1 MKEGFFVRRV
11 LILKR
16 LLSLLLIAAMLCPYA
31 VMNVNAV
38 SAPAVYF
45 DLDFR
50 NDQAVDAKGN
60 AAITQYKGSVE
71 TMTVVVD
78 GKVCNVPVYK
88 ADKWVQGSQAE
99 ADGHSYLDVAL
110 TDITDYDAMK
120 EWIFQGITFEC
131 MIWVDEVPTETCGY
145 MTDLYSGGI
154 GLYSRKY
161 GGELNFQIGS
171 NNHRTATY
179 HGGDGGYYATAFPWG
194 TTALHESNYETL
206 NAGMFTHV
214 VGTYDPVTNRMSL
227 YKDGVLLSSGNYS
240 TGGEDDFR
248 LGNAKAGHIGLGT
261 NIAYLQESMD
271 RYTSYAIADAR
282 IYAGALTPTQ
292 VVTEYSNRIRELQSG
307 AVAALENSTV
317 SQLDDLSGYASL
329 TGRNQT
335 MAGLPAYVY
344 GNDTYGKYLGSK
356 EGRYGLN
363 THVFADT
370 YTGAYLS
377 WLKSLEAAG
386 WSQYSNNII
395 DGKNLFATYTKNGE
409 SVYAYYIA
417 NKHRTYII
425 TSPDTLLEPRKED
438 NAYTKV
444 CEPQLTQLRLKSQE
458 QKEGMSYVLRLA
470 DGRFIIVDGG
480 WNELDYYQAKDL
492 YDLLE
497 EQNVLNKITVAAW
510 IISHP
515 HGDHLGTPADFFK
528 IYDSGD
534 LLIESVIYN
543 FPTDQDGLA
552 VDSTL
557 GDTTSAYADSRMPA
571 FLTNLETYW
580 PDTNIITCH
589 TGQKYYYA
597 DATLEFLHT
606 IEDYYPK
613 AIASLNS
620 NALNGSSAVF
630 TIEIGGQKTMMLGD
644 CSTDES
650 NDLVDMWDDYLKC
663 DIMQLSHHGYRGATL
678 ELYQHIDPQVALMPT
693 ALYNWNY
700 VHKFEPTKWVLE
712 NRSGNI
718 KEIIYAGMAERVLEM
733 PYYPEESTELISN
746 KNLNGYIHQEAP
758 YKEVAIPE
766 PYMDLGFN
774 GTSIQEKGTGDITLT
789 MNGGTVGNNT
799 VYYGGEAYQVQ
810 GYRGETAEDFIH
822 VKLNEVE
829 TGDDL
834 KDLLLNGS
842 TFETFIALDEP
853 TMSTAGLIA
862 NANGGGV
869 ALYVRMNGTSVNFQI
884 GNSGNDATYSTGS
897 YSSAMY
903 YMYSDGGNVPGGKNV
918 VHILGSYDPVDNM
931 LRVYINGVLISEG
944 TYGSKDNF
952 KLAAQTNSSFNELG
966 IGINTAYPSEAI
978 GAYTGY
984 TVLRSRIYDTC
995 LTQDQISAEYWD
1007 CVQMVTG
1014 ELDVSITSDA
1024 YGITDGTI
1032 HKIPLG
1038 TTVAELIDG
1047 INEDVRVFNGS
1058 TEVSADKL
1066 AATGMTVKLMN
1077 GETVLDAVTVM
1088 VTGDINGDGKTN
1100 IADMLAIKSHL
1111 LHKSELEG
1119 LKHKAAD
1126 INGDKKIN
1134 ITDFILTKA
1143 YILKKGSITAR

>member
-1 MKEGFFVRRV
+1 MKKVSK
-11 LILKR
+11 LWR
-16 LLSLLLIAAMLCPYA
+16 LLSLLLVIALLCPYA
-31 VMNVNAV
+31 VLPT
-38 SAPAVYF
+38 SAASTPDVYF
-45 DLDFR
+45 DLSFQ
-50 NDQAVDAKGN
+50 NNQAVDAEGN
-60 AAITQYKGSVE
+60 ATITQYKGAIE

-78 GKVCNVPVYK
+78 GKICNVPVYK
-88 ADKWVQGSQAE
+88 ADQWVQGNQGATE
-99 ADGHSYLDVAL
+99 GHSYLDVAL
-110 TDITDYDAMK
+110 TEITDYNAMK

-131 MIWVDEVPTETCGY
+131 VIWVDKVPTETCGY

-171 NNHRTATY
+171 NNHWTATY
-179 HGGDGGYYATAFPWG
+179 NSANGGYYANAFPWG
-194 TTALHESNYETL
+194 TEELHNSNYETFT
-206 NAGMFTHV
+206 AGQFTHV
-214 VGTYDPVTNRMSL
+214 VGTYDPATNRMSL
-227 YKDGVLLSSGNYS
+227 YKDGVLLSSGYYS
-240 TGGEDDFR
+240 TGGADDFR

-271 RYTSYAIADAR
+271 RYTAYAIADAR
-282 IYAGALTPTQ
+282 IYSGALTSAQ
-292 VVTEYSNRIRELQSG
+292 VVTEYGNRIRELQNG

-344 GNDTYGKYLGSK
+344 GNDTYGSYLGSK

-363 THVFADT
+363 THVFDMT
-370 YTGAYLS
+370 TTGAYLS
-377 WLKSLEAAG
+377 WIKSLEASG
-386 WSQYSNNII
+386 WTQYSNNII
-395 DGKNLFATYTKNGE
+395 EGKNLFATYTKNGE

-417 NKHRTYII
+417 NKHRTYIV
-425 TSPDTLLEPRKED
+425 TSPDTILEPREED
-438 NAYTKV
+438 NVYTKV

-458 QKEGMSYVLRLA
+458 QKEGMSYVLRLS
-470 DGRFIIVDGG
+470 DGRFIIIDGG
-480 WNELDYYQAKDL
+480 WNEPDYYHAKDL
-492 YDLLE
+492 YALLE
-497 EQNVLNKITVAAW
+497 EQNVLDKITVAAW

-515 HGDHLGTPADFFK
+515 HGDHLGTAADFFK
-528 IYDSGD
+528 IYDSDD
-534 LLIESVIYN
+534 LIIESAIYN
-543 FPTDQDGLA
+543 FPTEADGLA
-552 VDSTL
+552 VDKTL
-557 GDTTSAYADSRMPA
+557 GDTTSDYADSRLPA

-580 PDTNIITCH
+580 PEIEIITCH

-606 IEDYYPK
+606 IEDFYPK
-613 AIASLNS
+613 AVSWQNS
-620 NALNGSSAVF
+620 NSLNGSSAVF
-630 TIEIGGQKTMMLGD
+630 TIEIGGQKTMILGD

-650 NDLVDMWDDYLKC
+650 NALVDMWDDYLKC

-758 YKEVAIPE
+758 YKDVAIPE

-822 VKLNEVE
+822 VRLNEVE

-842 TFETFIALDEP
+842 TFETFIALDQP

-862 NANGGGV
+862 NSNGGGV
-869 ALYVRMNGTSVNFQI
+869 ALYVRMSGTSVNFQI

-978 GAYTGY
+978 GAFTGY

-1014 ELDVSITSDA
+1014 ELDVSISSDV
-1024 YGITDGTI
+1024 YDITDDVI
-1032 HKIPLG
+1032 HKIELG
-1038 TTVAELIDG
+1038 TTVSQLIDG
-1047 INEDVRVFNGS
+1047 INEDVRVFNGT
-1058 TEVSADKL
+1058 TEVSGEKL
-1066 AATGMTVKLMN
+1066 VTTGMTVKLLS
-1077 GETVLDAVTVM
+1077 GDTELDAVTVM
-1088 VTGDINGDGKTN
+1088 VTGDINGDGKAN
-1100 IADMLAIKSHL
+1100 GADAMDIKSHIL
-1111 LHKSELEG
+1111 RKAFLEDIKFTAG
-1119 LKHKAAD
+1119 DVNGDGK
-1126 INGDKKIN
+1126 INGS
-1134 ITDFILTKA
+1134 DFMLVKA
-1143 YILKKGSITAR
+1143 YILKKGDIAAR